1 MKKVITMVL
10 VLVLTVSAAAC
21 GGNTDPVSG
30 VETSAAST
38 ENNMAEETQQ
48 KTEAAETSAAAEATE
63 EESEETVPETEETV
77 VYTLDTIPKP
87 VLTGYT
93 YEEFDGEAY
102 IYLTRSG
109 CYGDVMDYEQ
119 VLKDAGFT
127 LEVLKEYTV
136 EGYLSQA
143 VRGNAE
149 ILIEFVTPPDI
160 TEVKGEREDWGGV
173 IVSIIIEEAE

>member
-1 MKKVITMVL
+1 MIL
-10 VLVLTVSAAAC
+10 VLVMAMSLIAC
-21 GGNTDPVSG
+21 SGNTDPVGG
-30 VETSAAST
+30 VESTAAQT
-38 ENNMAEETQQ
+38 ENSGAQQGQENADVTKEASAETTIAEET
-48 KTEAAETSAAAEATE
+48 TV
-63 EESEETVPETEETV
+63 EETAPETEEAV

-102 IYLTRSG
+102 IYMTRSG
-109 CYGDVMDYEQ
+109 CYGDVIDYEQ
-119 VLKDAGFT
+119 VLTDAGFSLT
-127 LEVLKEYTV
+127 VLKEYTV

-160 TEVKGEREDWGGV
+160 EEVKGEREDWGGV
-173 IVSIIIEEAE
+173 IVSIVIEAAE